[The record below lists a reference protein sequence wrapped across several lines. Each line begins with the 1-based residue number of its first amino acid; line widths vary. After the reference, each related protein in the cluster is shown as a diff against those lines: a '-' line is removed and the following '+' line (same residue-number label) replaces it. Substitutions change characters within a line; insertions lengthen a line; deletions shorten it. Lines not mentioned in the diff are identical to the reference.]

1 VNAIKIEG
9 DHVTIWRRL
18 CTERAALMKTYAD
31 QQAALPQDQRAN
43 AILQSIKS
51 VVSRI
56 YRGNG
61 DLVYTYFSD
70 FL

>member
-1 VNAIKIEG
+1 
-9 DHVTIWRRL
+9 
-18 CTERAALMKTYAD
+18 MKTYAD

-43 AILQSIKS
+43 VILQSIKS

-56 YRGNG
+56 YGNG
-61 DLVYTYFSD
+61 DLVYRYSSD